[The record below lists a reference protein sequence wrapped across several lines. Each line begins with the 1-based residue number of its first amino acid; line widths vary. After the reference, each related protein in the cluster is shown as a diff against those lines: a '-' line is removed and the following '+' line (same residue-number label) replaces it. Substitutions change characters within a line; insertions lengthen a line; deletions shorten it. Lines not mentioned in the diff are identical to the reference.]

1 MRQRVI
7 WRRDDHMRMWPKR
20 LTFNAKIARWPTHQ
34 GKIDIVIAKRF
45 NGLCSIPDDKVEI
58 DSCMLAQKC
67 RNEMSREVLGCR
79 YRAESNT
86 AAVKSLHSLK
96 GIGEIQDPAI
106 DARCGTHDFTSG
118 IGGPQAVS
126 GSIDESEP
134 EIFFKKL
141 YPRG

>member
-1 MRQRVI
+1 
-7 WRRDDHMRMWPKR
+7 MRMWPKR
-20 LTFNAKIARWPTHQ
+20 LTFNTKIAWWPTHQ

-86 AAVKSLHSLK
+86 AAVPTQL
-96 GIGEIQDPAI
+96 PAGWQI
-106 DARCGTHDFTSG
+106 DKVFGAPATGTADDFLEVLGVALLLGGLVLLQISRRAGARS
-118 IGGPQAVS
+118 
-126 GSIDESEP
+126 
-134 EIFFKKL
+134 
-141 YPRG
+141 